1 MEDFSMRLKRVG
13 LLLALALYGAAGLAA
28 AQSTTA
34 TIRGHVADAQGLAL
48 PGVTISVTSPNLQG
62 TRVSVSSENGDY
74 VLNLL
79 PSGTYT
85 LTFELSGFQRQQR
98 TVSLAPTQDL
108 PVDVALGPAAISEEV
123 SVVGRAADVLT
134 NTAQVATNFKQQLI
148 ADLPTTR
155 SIDAYLLMAPAV
167 HPTGPSGAYS
177 IAGSTSFENLFLV
190 NGVTVNENL
199 RGQAF
204 DLYIEDAIQEATIA
218 TGGISAEYGR
228 FSGGVVNVVTKS
240 GGNQYQGSFRETLFN
255 DKWRALTPFETTAI
269 AGGATDA
276 RKQCEVTNVNCVVP
290 THEYTFGGPVMK
302 DRLWFFTAG
311 RIQTR
316 TEGRQL
322 VATNTPSPYERPT
335 RRFEGKGTFSLNSSQ
350 RFQGAYTKITDK
362 EVNNT
367 FSTSTSMDTASL
379 LTRQSPQDLYVL
391 NYSGAVRSNLFVEA
405 LFSNRHFSFIGT
417 GAPTTDLI
425 DGTLM
430 LDNPRGL
437 RFWSPTFCGVC
448 GAETRDNRDIYG
460 KATYFVSTP
469 KGGSHNLT
477 FGGDSFNDMR
487 FANNHQSGSD
497 YRIYAS
503 STIVRGTGPGAVVYP
518 QVLGNG
524 TTIIQWNPIPLGSEG
539 SNFRTYSTFFNDSWR
554 VNNRLTANLGV
565 RWDKNH
571 GEDQQ
576 GNLVAKD
583 SALSPRLGVVVDPLG
598 DGKWSVTAS
607 FAQYTA
613 ALSNS
618 IGDSASAGG
627 NPQTFRFVYRGPDIN
642 ADTNAA
648 SLTGTPDAIRQVFA
662 WYNANG
668 GATLPLERNPVIPG
682 VTPQIRGNLK
692 SPNALEYATGVNRQ
706 FGNRAAAR
714 VDYVYRDYRDVY
726 IERRD
731 LSTGKVTNSAGQ
743 TFDLGL
749 IENTNDLKRRYSG
762 LTTQGTYRVGSR
774 TDAGATYTL
783 SRAWGN
789 FNGESVAS
797 GPVTS
802 DVFQYPEYRQESWN
816 YPTGDLQIDQ
826 RHRGRLWLNYGVPR
840 INGLIVS
847 VLETLESGV
856 PFGPNNLNNSTANGV
871 DPRPYVTNPGYVAPP
886 NASTV
891 NYFFTADCSRLP
903 ATISSQ
909 INCVGGQRDAFRTQG
924 QKRTDFA
931 ASYTYGVKAGARTL
945 DLFVQAQIV
954 NLFAQSQLCGCGDT
968 VFVNGGSVTQTRIDQ
983 TVRTNA
989 SHPSVYAPFNP
1000 FTTTPVQGVNWDYAP
1015 TFGTPLNRFA
1025 YTTPRQFRI
1034 TFGVRF

>member
-13 LLLALALYGAAGLAA
+13 LLLALALYGAAGIAA

-62 TRVSVSSENGDY
+62 TRVTVSSENGDY

-85 LTFELSGFQRQQR
+85 LTFELTGFQRQQR

-108 PVDVALGPAAISEEV
+108 PVEVTLGPAAISEEV

-177 IAGSTSFENLFLV
+177 IAGSTSFENLFMV

-199 RGQAF
+199 RGQAN
-204 DLYIEDAIQEATIA
+204 DLYIEDAIQEATVA

-240 GGNQYQGSFRETLFN
+240 GGNLYQGTFRETMFN
-255 DKWRALTPFETTAI
+255 DQWRALTPFETTAI

-276 RKQCEVTNVNCVVP
+276 RKQCEVSNINCVVP
-290 THEYTFGGPVMK
+290 THEYTFGGPIMK

-322 VATNTPSPYERPT
+322 VQTNIAYTYERPT
-335 RRFEGKGTFSLNSSQ
+335 RRYEGKGTFSVNANH
-350 RFQGAYTKITDK
+350 RFQGAYTKIIDK
-362 EVNNT
+362 QINNT
-367 FSTSTSMDTASL
+367 FSTNASMDLNSL
-379 LTRQSPQDLYVL
+379 NNRETPQDLYVVS
-391 NYSGAVRSNLFVEA
+391 YSGVLSSKLFVEG
-405 LFSNRHFSFIGT
+405 LFSKRHFSFIGD
-417 GAPTTDLI
+417 GATSTDPI
-425 DGTLM
+425 NGTLM
-430 LDNPRGL
+430 IDNSNGR
-437 RFWSPTFCGVC
+437 RYWSPTFCGVC
-448 GAETRDNRDIYG
+448 DPERRDNQDFFG
-460 KATYFVSTP
+460 KATYFLSTSRS
-469 KGGSHNLT
+469 GSHNMT
-477 FGGDSFNDMR
+477 FGGDSFNDIR

-497 YRIYAS
+497 YRILGTG
-503 STIVRGTGPGAVVYP
+503 TIMRGTGTSAVLYP
-518 QVLGNG
+518 VLLGNG
-524 TTIIQWNPIPLGSEG
+524 TTIIQWNPIPFSSQGA
-539 SNFRTYSTFFNDSWR
+539 NFRTYSAFYNDSWR
-554 VNNRLTANLGV
+554 VNNRLTTNLGV

-583 SALSPRLGVVVDPLG
+583 AAFSPRFGVIIDPVG

-618 IGDSASAGG
+618 IADSASAGG
-627 NPQTFRFVYRGPDIN
+627 NPQTFRFVYRGPDVN
-642 ADTNAA
+642 ADANAA
-648 SLTGTPDAIRQVFA
+648 SLTGTPDAIRQVIA

-668 GATLPLERNPVIPG
+668 GSTLPLERNPSIPG
-682 VTPQIRGNLK
+682 VTPQIRGDLK
-692 SPNALEYATGVNRQ
+692 SPNVLEYATGVNRQ

-714 VDYVYRDYRDVY
+714 VDYVYRDYRDLYV
-726 IERRD
+726 ERRD

-749 IENTNDLKRRYSG
+749 IENTNDLRRRYSG
-762 LTTQGTYRVGSR
+762 VTTQGTYRVGSR

-789 FNGESVAS
+789 FNGENVSS
-797 GPVTS
+797 GPITA
-802 DVFQYPEYRQESWN
+802 DTLTYPEYRQASWN
-816 YPTGDLQIDQ
+816 YPIGDLQIDQ
-826 RHRGRLWLNYGVPR
+826 RHRTRLWLNYGVPR
-840 INGLIVS
+840 VSGLIVS
-847 VLETLESGV
+847 FLETLESGV
-856 PFGPNNLNNSTANGV
+856 PFGANNLNNTSANGV

-886 NASTV
+886 TGSTV

-903 ATISSQ
+903 STIPSQ
-909 INCVGGQRDAFRTQG
+909 IDCVGGQRDGFRTQG

-931 ASYTYGVKAGARTL
+931 ASYTYGVKAGAHTF
-945 DLFVQAQIV
+945 DLFVQAQII
-954 NLFAQSQLCGCGDT
+954 NLFGQSQLCGCGDT

-983 TVRTNA
+983 TVRTNV
-989 SHPSVYAPFNP
+989 SNPSSYAAFNP

-1015 TFGTPLNRFA
+1015 SFGTALNRFA